1 MESIQYYKAVLAPR
15 VLEEQNWKT
24 SWHSSIMMKFKVF
37 SNAVDTKS
45 FMFIRIITIL

>member
-1 MESIQYYKAVLAPR
+1 MESIQYCKAVLAPR

-37 SNAVDTKS
+37 SNAVKS
-45 FMFIRIITIL
+45 FMFITIR